1 MLTLKSNT
9 VTVNNTADQVYQ
21 LYADYRNFESVMPEG
36 TQSFSADDQ
45 SMTFTLKGLPE
56 IKLKTKELRSPELV
70 SLEVA
75 GGKIHFTLS
84 AHITTTDD
92 NKSSLYI
99 SFEGDINPMMAMMVK
114 QPLQK
119 FINSLAENI
128 GKRA

>member
-9 VTVNNTADQVYQ
+9 ATVAKSPELVYSEFS
-21 LYADYRNFESVMPEG
+21 DYRNFEAVMPEG
-36 TQSFSADDQ
+36 TQSFSADDE

-56 IKLKTKELRSPELV
+56 IKLKTKALKSPELI

-84 AHITTTDD
+84 AHISAGGA
-92 NKSSLYI
+92 NEASVYI

-128 GKRA
+128 GKSA

>member
-9 VTVNNTADQVYQ
+9 VTVNQSAEQVYN

-36 TQSFSADDQ
+36 TQSFSATDE

-56 IKLKTKELRSPELV
+56 IKLKTKELRSPELI

-84 AHITTTDD
+84 AHISTDTD
-92 NKSSLYI
+92 NTSSLHI
-99 SFEGDINPMMAMMVK
+99 AFEGDINPMMAMMVK

-128 GKRA
+128 GKKA